1 MRQLDELVGRVA
13 HRRDDGDDLAARA
26 PGRDQALR
34 DTLQLVGVTDGGAAE
49 LHHDEARRA
58 GCVLDRRN
66 CFELG
71 HRHLRQCRQPMRPGH
86 WTLRQYVMVV
96 FGAIG
101 VGLLPWTLW
110 LSSSLKP
117 HHATEHW
124 DIAWAGFDAGSRAAF
139 VLTAIAAWRRSP
151 WVSAAA
157 AATGTLLVADAWF
170 DIVLESR
177 GELIWAVLFAVFG
190 ELPLAAVC
198 FWIAYRTER
207 FLAQIV
213 QAAADRGDGS
223 HLAAAGEGAA
233 EGDLIGV
240 LEVAPDG
247 QSAREP
253 GDADAPA

>member
-1 MRQLDELVGRVA
+1 
-13 HRRDDGDDLAARA
+13 
-26 PGRDQALR
+26 
-34 DTLQLVGVTDGGAAE
+34 
-49 LHHDEARRA
+49 
-58 GCVLDRRN
+58 
-66 CFELG
+66 
-71 HRHLRQCRQPMRPGH
+71 MRPGP

-117 HHATEHW
+117 HHATDHW
-124 DIAWAGFDAGSRAAF
+124 DVAWAGFDTGLAAAF
-139 VLTAIAAWRRSP
+139 VLTALAAWRRSP
-151 WVSAAA
+151 WISVAA

-170 DIVLESR
+170 DIVLESH
-177 GELIWAVLFAVFG
+177 GELLWAVLFAVCA

-213 QAAADRGDGS
+213 QAAVGRGGDS
-223 HLAAAGEGAA
+223 HLATSGEGAA

-240 LEVAPDG
+240 LEVTPHG
-247 QSAREP
+247 QPAGEP

>member
-1 MRQLDELVGRVA
+1 
-13 HRRDDGDDLAARA
+13 
-26 PGRDQALR
+26 
-34 DTLQLVGVTDGGAAE
+34 
-49 LHHDEARRA
+49 
-58 GCVLDRRN
+58 
-66 CFELG
+66 
-71 HRHLRQCRQPMRPGH
+71 MRPGY

-101 VGLLPWTLW
+101 LGLLPWTLW
-110 LSSSLKP
+110 LSASLKP

-124 DIAWAGFDAGSRAAF
+124 DIAWAGFDTGLAAAF
-139 VLTAIAAWRRSP
+139 VLTALAAWQRSP

-170 DIVLESR
+170 DIVLESHSEVR
-177 GELIWAVLFAVFG
+177 WAVLFAVCG

-213 QAAADRGDGS
+213 QAASVRADAS
-223 HLAAAGEGAA
+223 HLAAPGEGAA

-240 LEVAPDG
+240 LEVTPHG
-247 QSAREP
+247 QTAREP
-253 GDADAPA
+253 GDADATA